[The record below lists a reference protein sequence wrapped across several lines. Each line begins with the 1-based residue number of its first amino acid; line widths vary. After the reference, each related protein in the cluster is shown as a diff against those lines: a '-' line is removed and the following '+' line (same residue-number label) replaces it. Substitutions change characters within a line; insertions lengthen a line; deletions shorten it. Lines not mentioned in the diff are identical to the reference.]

1 MFNTTIN
8 KQNTN
13 IKFDNHSASGLLCKS
28 MLKSK
33 ILRFDRGSN
42 YEGDMFS
49 PNPCITLNRGKYE
62 EKRINII
69 VLQVLLVN
77 DETYI
82 VEYINEDDFNE
93 EMGIGVKEE

>member
-8 KQNTN
+8 KQSTN
-13 IKFDNHSASGLLCKS
+13 IKFENHSASGLLCKS

-33 ILRFDRGSN
+33 IIRFDRNSN
-42 YEGDMFS
+42 YEEWIFS
-49 PNPCITLNRGKYE
+49 INPHIVVGKNYN
-62 EKRINII
+62 EKDIPII

-77 DETYI
+77 DKTYI
-82 VEYINEDDFNE
+82 VEYINEDDFYD